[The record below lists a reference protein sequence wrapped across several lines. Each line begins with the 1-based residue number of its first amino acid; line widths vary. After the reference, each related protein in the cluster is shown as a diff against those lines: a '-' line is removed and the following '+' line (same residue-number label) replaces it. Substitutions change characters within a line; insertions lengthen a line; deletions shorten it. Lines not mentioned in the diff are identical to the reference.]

1 MNNFQLFKI
10 DTWEECKPYGVEFIH
25 VFYTNKSGEVR
36 KVKGTVTVMKSKS
49 INGKRTKVPG
59 KRKVYWDG
67 YGRCYVGTHN
77 MRKRNFDIPLNKK

>member
-36 KVKGTVTVMKSKS
+36 KVKGTVTVMKSMS